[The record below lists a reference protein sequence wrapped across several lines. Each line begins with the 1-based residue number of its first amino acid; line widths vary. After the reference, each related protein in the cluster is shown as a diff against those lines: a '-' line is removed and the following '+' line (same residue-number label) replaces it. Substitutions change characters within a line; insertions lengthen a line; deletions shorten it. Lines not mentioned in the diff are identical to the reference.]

1 MDDANCDG
9 EFGELESFNG
19 MYLLVYYT
27 TTIYLVIT
35 NLLLYI

>member
-1 MDDANCDG
+1 MDDAQCDG

-27 TTIYLVIT
+27 TTI
-35 NLLLYI
+35 